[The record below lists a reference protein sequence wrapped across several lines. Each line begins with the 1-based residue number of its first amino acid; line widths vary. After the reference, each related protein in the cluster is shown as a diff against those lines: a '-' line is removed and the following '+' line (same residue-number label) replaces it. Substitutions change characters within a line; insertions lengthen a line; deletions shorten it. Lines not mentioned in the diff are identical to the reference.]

1 MKKIIFAVSIFLGV
15 ISASKAQSI
24 KQTQTQTAT
33 KTVVKQKPV
42 TKVDSKKALE
52 KANVVAD
59 KKGTQTKIEP
69 TQKKQEINKAIP
81 AKSTSSNVVLKKDG
95 TPDKRYKQAEHLKKD
110 GTPDKRYKKK

>member
-24 KQTQTQTAT
+24 KQTPTASAT
-33 KTVVKQKPV
+33 KTVLKQKPV
-42 TKVDSKKALE
+42 TKVDSKKA
-52 KANVVAD
+52 KVVAD
-59 KKGTQTKIEP
+59 KKVTQTKTEL
-69 TQKKQEINKAIP
+69 TQKTQEVKKAIP

>member
-24 KQTQTQTAT
+24 KQTQTAT

-69 TQKKQEINKAIP
+69 TQKKQEIKKAIP
-81 AKSTSSNVVLKKDG
+81 TKSTSSNVVLKKDG